1 MPVDTFSEFVADQL
15 AGLDGL
21 VIKKMFGGSGLY
33 LNKKFFGIL
42 FSGKLYFK
50 TGTGTLS
57 RYLAENSKPFVYS
70 KKGKKPVRLKDYYE
84 VPVGIL
90 EDRKALKSWALEAS
104 EV

>member
-33 LNKKFFGIL
+33 LNKKFFRIL
-42 FSGKLYFK
+42 LSAKLYFNPR
-50 TGTGTLS
+50 TGLLQ
-57 RYLAENSKPFVYS
+57 RYLAEPSKTFVYS
-70 KKGKKPVRLKDYYE
+70 KKEEKPVRLKDYYE

-90 EDRKALKSWALEAS
+90 ENQKALKSWALEAS